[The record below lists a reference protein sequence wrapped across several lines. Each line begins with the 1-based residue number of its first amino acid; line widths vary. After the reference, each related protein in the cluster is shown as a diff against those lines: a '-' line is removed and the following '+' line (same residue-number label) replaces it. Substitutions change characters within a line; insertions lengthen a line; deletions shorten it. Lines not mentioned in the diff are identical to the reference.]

1 MSQEVLFCF
10 GDKIC
15 HTATIN
21 SYLNVSL
28 FTTLRSKEQML
39 EKLYPDYLAVVD
51 LQRVELLGILC
62 EGF

>member
-1 MSQEVLFCF
+1 MFCF
-10 GDKIC
+10 GEIC
-15 HTATIN
+15 HTATII

-28 FTTLRSKEQML
+28 FTTTTRATLRSKEQML
-39 EKLYPDYLAVVD
+39 GKLYPDYLAVVD